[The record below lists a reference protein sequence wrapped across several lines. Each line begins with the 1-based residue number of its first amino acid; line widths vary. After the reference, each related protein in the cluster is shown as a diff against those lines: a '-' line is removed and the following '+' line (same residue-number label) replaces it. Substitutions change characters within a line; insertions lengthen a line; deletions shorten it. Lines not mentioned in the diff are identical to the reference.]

1 MGLGHKTFTVSP
13 MRALRFGL
21 DCIYSKYSMCLLYRT
36 QSGLEETE
44 GQLHNGLLSVAT
56 RPDSTF
62 NGAKATNSQ
71 PQYLYSMMYE
81 PLFPFDNFLCPS
93 LCFLPR
99 SGLDFALL
107 PTGSSYSVAATEGLA
122 PLARLS
128 ATVQFISTIVPII
141 RTILLSGLHCCHGE
155 I

>member
-62 NGAKATNSQ
+62 NGAKATNS
-71 PQYLYSMMYE
+71 
-81 PLFPFDNFLCPS
+81 
-93 LCFLPR
+93 
-99 SGLDFALL
+99 
-107 PTGSSYSVAATEGLA
+107 
-122 PLARLS
+122 
-128 ATVQFISTIVPII
+128 
-141 RTILLSGLHCCHGE
+141 
-155 I
+155 